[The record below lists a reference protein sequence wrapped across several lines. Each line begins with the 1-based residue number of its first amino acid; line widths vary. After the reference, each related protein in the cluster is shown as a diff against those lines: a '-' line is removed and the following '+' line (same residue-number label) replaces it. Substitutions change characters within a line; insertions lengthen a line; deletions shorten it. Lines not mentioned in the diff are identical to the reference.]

1 MESSHRPLRPDFK
14 LVRQNKTLCVLKS
27 VMRDTVSRCNTL
39 TVVSLVTNK
48 RLNS

>member
-1 MESSHRPLRPDFK
+1 
-14 LVRQNKTLCVLKS
+14 
-27 VMRDTVSRCNTL
+27 MRDTVSRCNTL